1 MSAKSVQPVGVCS
14 DPAQARY
21 GFGDGHPFGADRFA
35 AFWEEMQTRALDAR
49 VQPIAA
55 RAASRAEL
63 ETFHDARYLDYVHA
77 KCAAGDG
84 FLDDGD
90 TPAAPHILQAAE
102 WVVGATLNAVDGVM
116 RGTWQRAFVPIAG
129 LHHAGRKHAA
139 GFCVLN
145 DIGVAIEYLRRTQG
159 LKRIAYVDIDAHH
172 GDGVFYAFEDDAD
185 LLFADLHED
194 GRFLYPGTGGS
205 DETGKGAASG
215 TKLNIPMPPG
225 ADDRAFHSAWTHVEE
240 YVRQGG
246 PEFIL
251 FQCGADSIRGD
262 PITHLRYTPA
272 AHAHA
277 AARLCALAREFC
289 AGRIVA
295 LGGGG
300 YNRRNLAQAWSGV
313 VEAFLGA

>member
-1 MSAKSVQPVGVCS
+1 MSAKSVQSVGVCS

-35 AFWEEMQTRALDAR
+35 AFWKEMQARGLDTRVA
-49 VQPIAA
+49 PIAA

-63 ETFHDARYLDYVHA
+63 ESFHDARYLDYVHE

-90 TPAAPHILQAAE
+90 TPAAPHILEAAE
-102 WVVGATLNAVDGVM
+102 WVVGATLNAVEGAI
-116 RGTWQRAFVPIAG
+116 RGTWRRAFVPIAG

-145 DIGVAIEYLRRTQG
+145 DIGVAITHLRCAHG

-172 GDGVFYAFEDDAD
+172 GDGVFYAFEEDAD

-205 DETGKGAASG
+205 EETGKGAARG

-225 ADDRAFHSAWTHVEE
+225 AGDEEFRAAWEKVEA
-240 YVRQGG
+240 YVRQGQ

-251 FQCGADSIRGD
+251 LQCGADSIRGD

-277 AARLCALAREFC
+277 ATRLCMLAEEFC
-289 AGRIVA
+289 DGRIVG

-313 VEAFLGA
+313 VEAFLSA